1 MSSNTNVGNI
11 SYSLN
16 KSNVTSV
23 FSACVFSFLPIYFIF
38 IIISILYIF
47 RLRVKQYRFPENK
60 EEPVDAEV
68 INFFCS
74 ITTKSPFGILNVKR
88 HNKELEVQP
97 ELYKDIY
104 KRDPNLVSSVKKKY
118 INGNSKIP
126 NLFDESKGRK
136 FEEVVNGKIKET
148 EVGIRPSVESIG
160 NGLTKST
167 KYVGNKLTKMGKYMS
182 SITSKK
188 EKPNQS
194 GGQIK
199 DEQEPEKKKNNFSCS
214 VNNESTNFIGLSDHS
229 YILIIISY
237 AIPTIIILEG
247 LLRNLLFSIYS
258 SMTQLNSNNNPYN
271 NSYCITKTAG
281 NSAIVSGA
289 NYTIMLTLCYIFII
303 PFIVPLLIKILKFDN
318 FDIKKNS
325 WFCYVVLFLIFY
337 PLFFIFISKAA
348 LYKKLEIFPA
358 LNNFL
363 TQKDYNFTNY
373 LKSIFSFK
381 FSTVVIFL
389 FIIISYLFYK
399 FVFINLRSKDA
410 TSKLLNY
417 LLIFG
422 ILFVFLPFF
431 FIYFCTSLLFLNKE
445 AVDPNTNVI
454 ASIKKER
461 VNNKTIN
468 TLYEL
473 IVKYNYPCFKK

>member
-1 MSSNTNVGNI
+1 MSNNTNVGNI

-47 RLRVKQYRFPENK
+47 RLRVKQYRFPEN
-60 EEPVDAEV
+60 EEDPIDAEV

-74 ITTKSPFGILNVKR
+74 ITTKSPFGILGVKR
-88 HNKELEVQP
+88 HKKELEYEP
-97 ELYKDIY
+97 ELYKDEDIY
-104 KRDPNLVSSVKKKY
+104 ERKPNIISAVLKRNKKASLLNVIREDKNGVKFEKLDSQGKIIKSSVGIVPTGDAILRKVSKLGSSIYQGTKKINPFKKNPKQQGGSNEEIKENYKKK
-118 INGNSKIP
+118 
-126 NLFDESKGRK
+126 D
-136 FEEVVNGKIKET
+136 
-148 EVGIRPSVESIG
+148 
-160 NGLTKST
+160 
-167 KYVGNKLTKMGKYMS
+167 
-182 SITSKK
+182 
-188 EKPNQS
+188 
-194 GGQIK
+194 
-199 DEQEPEKKKNNFSCS
+199 FSCS
-214 VNNESTNFIGLSDHS
+214 VDNESTNFIGLSDHS

-247 LLRNLLFSIYS
+247 LVRNLLFSIYS

-271 NSYCITKTAG
+271 NPYCITKTAG

-318 FDIKKNS
+318 YDIKKNS

-363 TQKDYNFTNY
+363 TQRDYNFTKY

-399 FVFINLRSKDA
+399 FVFINLRSKNA

-422 ILFVFLPFF
+422 ILFLFLPLF

-461 VNNKTIN
+461 INNQSIN

>member
-16 KSNVTSV
+16 KTNVTSV

-60 EEPVDAEV
+60 EDPIDSEV

-88 HNKELEVQP
+88 HSKELEVQP
-97 ELYKDIY
+97 ELYKNIY
-104 KRDPNLVSSVKKKY
+104 KKTNDNRNVLSSLIKGAEGKKK
-118 INGNSKIP
+118 IN
-126 NLFDESKGRK
+126 KGTFLGREGK
-136 FEEVVNGKIKET
+136 KLETIGSNGKI
-148 EVGIRPSVESIG
+148 VESKVGLNTAGEKLGEGLNNANKSLGKKIKSLVKKTSQ
-160 NGLTKST
+160 NG
-167 KYVGNKLTKMGKYMS
+167 GGER
-182 SITSKK
+182 IT
-188 EKPNQS
+188 EL
-194 GGQIK
+194 
-199 DEQEPEKKKNNFSCS
+199 EQKKKKNDWSCS
-214 VNNESTNFIGLSDHS
+214 VDNESTNFVGLSEHS

-258 SMTQLNSNNNPYN
+258 SMTQLNPNNNPYKN
-271 NSYCITKTAG
+271 PYCITKTSSS
-281 NSAIVSGA
+281 SAVVSGA
-289 NYTIMLTLCYIFII
+289 NYSIMLSLCYIFLI

-318 FDIKKNS
+318 YDIKKNS

-363 TQKDYNFTNY
+363 TQKDYNFSKY
-373 LKSIFSFK
+373 LRSNFSFK

-399 FVFINLRSKDA
+399 CIFINLRSKDT

-422 ILFVFLPFF
+422 ILFLFLPLF

-445 AVDPNTNVI
+445 VVDPNINVI
-454 ASIKKER
+454 ESINKER
-461 VNNKTIN
+461 LNNQPIN

>member
-23 FSACVFSFLPIYFIF
+23 FSVCVLSFLPIYFIF
-38 IIISILYIF
+38 IIISVLYIF
-47 RLRVKQYRFPENK
+47 RLRAKQYRFPENK
-60 EEPVDAEV
+60 QEPIDAEV

-88 HNKELEVQP
+88 HNKELEIQE

-104 KRDPNLVSSVKKKY
+104 NRKPNIISAVRKRKKNASFLNVIREDKNGVQFQQYDSEGKVITSSVGVVPTISAIGKKV
-118 INGNSKIP
+118 SKLGTSIYQGTKK
-126 NLFDESKGRK
+126 LAKSMSFKQKGGSN
-136 FEEVVNGKIKET
+136 EEIKET
-148 EVGIRPSVESIG
+148 
-160 NGLTKST
+160 
-167 KYVGNKLTKMGKYMS
+167 Y
-182 SITSKK
+182 KK
-188 EKPNQS
+188 E
-194 GGQIK
+194 
-199 DEQEPEKKKNNFSCS
+199 DFSCS
-214 VNNESTNFIGLSDHS
+214 VDNESMNFIGLSEHS

-271 NSYCITKTAG
+271 NPYCITKTAG

-289 NYTIMLTLCYIFII
+289 NYSIMLTLCYIFII

-363 TQKDYNFTNY
+363 TQKDYNFTKY

-381 FSTVVIFL
+381 FSTVVVFL

-399 FVFINLRSKDA
+399 FVFINLRSKNA
-410 TSKLLNY
+410 TWKLLNY

-422 ILFVFLPFF
+422 ILFLFLPLF

-445 AVDPNTNVI
+445 VVDPNINVI
-454 ASIKKER
+454 ESINKER
-461 VNNKTIN
+461 RNNQPIN